1 MDKSKHKLTPQ
12 QKLDLAQSLYLSAK
26 ELKKQSL
33 KQLYPELS
41 DDEINKI
48 IKKNFLYAA
57 G

>member
-1 MDKSKHKLTPQ
+1 MSKSKDKLTPQ
-12 QKLDLAQSLYLSAK
+12 QKLDLAISLYLSAK

-33 KQLYPELS
+33 KQLYPDLS
-41 DDEINKI
+41 ESEIKEI